1 MSVNIMLWMVF
12 GALAG
17 WIASTIMKRNNQM
30 GAVANVF
37 IGVAGA
43 ILGGFLMNL
52 RAGEVSGFNLYTL
65 LAAVLSAVILLF
77 LVGMTQSDA
86 TL

>member
-1 MSVNIMLWMVF
+1 MSVNIILWMVF

-17 WIASTIMKRNNQM
+17 WIANTILKRNNQM
-30 GAVANVF
+30 GAVANIF

-52 RAGEVSGFNLYTL
+52 RAGELSGLYTL
-65 LAAVLSAVILLF
+65 LAAILSAVVLLF
-77 LVGMTQSDA
+77 LVGMAQSDA
-86 TL
+86 AA

>member
-1 MSVNIMLWMVF
+1 MSINIILWMVF

-17 WIASTIMKRNNQM
+17 WIANAIIKRNSQM
-30 GAVANVF
+30 GAVANIFV
-37 IGVAGA
+37 GVAGA
-43 ILGGFLMNL
+43 IFGGFLMNL
-52 RAGEVSGFNLYTL
+52 RASESSGLNLYTL

-77 LVGMTQSDA
+77 LAGMAQSDA